1 MTLNITMVAPWGL
14 WQSSDYR
21 LTNPRTGQVEDDA
34 SGKFM
39 GIRCLDG
46 AALITYT
53 GIGRVGNESVTDW
66 ILKVLRGKYNLTV
79 DQTLILIRE
88 SATQMFSKVARGY
101 GLTFNIGVFISS
113 RPWAVI
119 ITNCRPDGSVQKNF
133 ETSAVCIDEH
143 HPGVMITGVRD
154 AVSAVDI
161 ELLKKTARNRP
172 RKAEL
177 YTSFLPG

>member
-39 GIRCLDG
+39 GVVCPDG

-53 GIGRVGNESVTDW
+53 GIGRVGNESVADW

-88 SATQMFSKVARGY
+88 SATQMFPKIARGY
-101 GLTFNIGVFISS
+101 GLTFNIGVFIGS
-113 RPWAVI
+113 RPWGWAG
-119 ITNCRPDGSVQKNF
+119 D
-133 ETSAVCIDEH
+133 
-143 HPGVMITGVRD
+143 
-154 AVSAVDI
+154 
-161 ELLKKTARNRP
+161 
-172 RKAEL
+172 
-177 YTSFLPG
+177 